1 MNAEQRQGVVN
12 NARYLRGVRP
22 VDPEE
27 IHEYVEG
34 TPHPAVVRQVLR
46 EEAVS
51 LGLRE
56 TETGAFVPVEDGEIS
71 VAFDGVDRFPE
82 RYARRLEDLLVA
94 DYGPGWPT
102 GESGD
107 ALRERIRELK
117 RDYFA
122 GSDVEYDD
130 ETALAYAIYHLPDNY
145 AVAQYTLSRLAAR
158 GLLPTRLRVLDV
170 GAGVGGPMLGIHDL
184 VPDDCVVDYH
194 AVEPSSAAGVF
205 ETLADE
211 TRRGFRT
218 ELHRKTAEAFDPDG
232 AFDVVLFANVL
243 SELAD
248 PEAVAARYMDAVA
261 PDGSFVGI
269 APADRETA
277 IGLRETERA
286 LEDAGYG
293 VWGPQVRLWPGFT
306 PEDRGWTFD
315 VQPDLET
322 PAFQRELDESAGGT
336 GEFRNV
342 DVQYAFSVV
351 RHDDERMFD
360 VEPDASRFAK
370 LAASEDHV
378 ANRIDWLG
386 QKLSANLNEG
396 DGNPLFK
403 VSDGS
408 ERVDHYAVL
417 TRESLLNDDLRSA
430 GYGDPLVFENALL
443 LWNDDEESYNLV
455 VDDETVVDRVVG

>member
-1 MNAEQRQGVVN
+1 MNAEQRAGVVN

-56 TETGAFVPVEDGEIS
+56 TDAGTFVPVADGTVS
-71 VAFDGVDRFPE
+71 VDFDGVERFPE
-82 RYARRLEDLLVA
+82 RFTRRLEELLVG
-94 DYGPGWPT
+94 DYGPGWPS

-107 ALRERIRELK
+107 ALRACIRELK

-122 GSDVEYDD
+122 GTEVEYDD

-145 AVAQYTLSRLAAR
+145 AVAQYTLSRLADH

-170 GAGVGGPMLGIHDL
+170 GAGVGGPMLGVHDL
-184 VPDDCVVDYH
+184 LPDDCVVEYH
-194 AVEPSSAAGVF
+194 AVEPSAAADTF
-205 ETLADE
+205 EAFAGA

-218 ELHRKTAEAFDPDG
+218 ELHRTTAEAFEPDG
-232 AFDVVLFANVL
+232 TFDVVLFANVL

-248 PEAVAARYMDAVA
+248 PKAVASRYMDAVA
-261 PDGSFVGI
+261 TDGSFVGI
-269 APADRETA
+269 APADREAA

-293 VWGPQVRLWPGFT
+293 VWGPQVRFWPGFT

-322 PAFQRELDESAGGT
+322 PAFQRELDEAAGGT

-351 RHDDERMFD
+351 RHDDERMLD
-360 VEPDASRFAK
+360 VEPDDSRFAK
-370 LAASEDHV
+370 LAASEEHV

-417 TRESLLNDDLRSA
+417 TRGSLLNDDLVSA
-430 GYGDPLVFENALL
+430 GYGDLLLFENALL

-455 VDDETVVDRVVG
+455 VDDETVVDRVAG

>member
-1 MNAEQRQGVVN
+1 MNADQRDGVVN

-46 EEAVS
+46 EEAVA

-56 TETGAFVPVEDGEIS
+56 TDTGTFVPVEEGWVS
-71 VAFDGVDRFPE
+71 VAFDGVDRFPDQ
-82 RYARRLEDLLVA
+82 YARLLEELLVG
-94 DYGPGWPT
+94 DYGAGWPS
-102 GESGD
+102 EQSGD
-107 ALRERIRELK
+107 ALRQHIRELK

-122 GSDVEYDD
+122 GTEVEYD
-130 ETALAYAIYHLPDNY
+130 EATALAYAIYHLPDNY
-145 AVAQYTLSRLAAR
+145 AVVQYVLSRLADHD
-158 GLLPTRLRVLDV
+158 LLPKRLRVLDV
-170 GAGVGGPMLGIHDL
+170 GAGVGGPMLGVHDL
-184 VPDDCVVDYH
+184 LPDDCVVEYH
-194 AVEPSSAAGVF
+194 AVEPSAAADVF
-205 ETLADE
+205 EAFAGE

-218 ELHRKTAEAFDPDG
+218 ELHRTTAEAFDPDG

-248 PEAVAARYMDAVA
+248 PETVSNRYMDAVA
-261 PDGSFVGI
+261 PDGSFVGV
-269 APADRETA
+269 APADREAA

-286 LEDAGYG
+286 LETAGHG

-322 PAFQRELDESAGGT
+322 PAFQRELDEAAGGS

-351 RHDDERMFD
+351 RHDDERMHD

-370 LAASEDHV
+370 FAASEDHV

-386 QKLSANLNEG
+386 QKLSENLNAG

-403 VSDGS
+403 ISDGS
-408 ERVDHYAVL
+408 ERIDHYAVL

-430 GYGDPLVFENALL
+430 GYGDLLVFENALL

-455 VDDETVVDRVVG
+455 VDDETVVDHVVG